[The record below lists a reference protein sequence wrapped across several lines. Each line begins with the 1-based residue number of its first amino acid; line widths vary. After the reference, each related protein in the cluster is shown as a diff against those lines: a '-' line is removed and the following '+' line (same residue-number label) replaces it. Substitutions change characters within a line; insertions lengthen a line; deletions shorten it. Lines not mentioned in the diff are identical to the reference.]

1 MRSYHYTLGVVM
13 LVMSAVAHSATINLT
28 AKFTPAINNSNSDG
42 VFTNTTPR
50 AGYCKDYPQYCDVE
64 EASVSLPLTT
74 TLSYLIVAKNEPRDG
89 PYFNFPKTPRAL
101 TVRNQNTGEAFDV
114 IFRVTSYSSK
124 LTTNGSS
131 YSWDEGG
138 KDFSAPRGGGCSFY
152 TTSWGLGSGSGSWIQ
167 FIWKTDNNT
176 TPCYKISTINRTEP
190 HLFYNMSIG
199 YSLVAKDNL
208 LTVGSGT
215 YVGKLSFTVG
225 PGGDF
230 DFGDNYQASD
240 SVVDINLILS
250 VNHDLIVTTTPESRA
265 LSLQPCS
272 AGKVCTEEQGKQ
284 NWERWMITKITP
296 QLTARSDF
304 WLSSTGA
311 FTAYL
316 QCEYIQGEHCAIK
329 SDNNGQLVPVKAYL
343 SMPDNIINQQTNSTV
358 LRAPMA
364 INKDVLNNTF
374 LTRDIGSNRKGSID
388 FLVTQQD
395 VDTMLM
401 TRPDTYRGT
410 VTVIFDPQIY

>member
-1 MRSYHYTLGVVM
+1 MRSYHYILGIAMLALSTVVN
-13 LVMSAVAHSATINLT
+13 SATINLT

-50 AGYCKDYPQYCDVE
+50 GGYCKDYPQFCDVDDT
-64 EASVSLPLTT
+64 SVSLPLTT
-74 TLSYLIVAKNEPRDG
+74 TLSYPIVANNKLRDG
-89 PYFNFPKTPRAL
+89 PYFNFPKTPRVL
-101 TVRNQNTGEAFDV
+101 TVRNQNTGEEFDV

-124 LTTNGSS
+124 FTTNGSS
-131 YSWDEGG
+131 NSWMEGTFG
-138 KDFSAPRGGGCSFY
+138 YMQGGGCIHY
-152 TTSWGLGSGSGSWIQ
+152 TSVWGSGSGPGSWIQ
-167 FIWKTDNNT
+167 YTWKTLNNT
-176 TPCYKISTINRTEP
+176 SPCYKISTINRTEP

-215 YVGKLSFTVG
+215 YVGKLSLTVG

-265 LSLQPCS
+265 LSLWPCS
-272 AGKVCTEEQGKQ
+272 AGKVCTEEQGKR

-304 WLSSTGA
+304 LLSSTGA

-364 INKDVLNNTF
+364 INKDVINNTF
-374 LTRDIGSNRKGSID
+374 LTRDIGRNRKGSID
-388 FLVTQQD
+388 FLVTQHD

-410 VTVIFDPQIY
+410 VTVIFDPSIY

>member
-1 MRSYHYTLGVVM
+1 MRYFHYILGIVM
-13 LVMSAVAHSATINLT
+13 LALSAFAHSVTINLT
-28 AKFTPAINNSNSDG
+28 AKFTPAINNNNSDG
-42 VFTNTTPR
+42 VFTNTTPQS
-50 AGYCKDYPQYCDVE
+50 GYCAEFPDSCPGE
-64 EASVSLPLTT
+64 MFSVNLPLSTT
-74 TLSYLIVAKNEPRDG
+74 ISAPIVAYNEPRDG
-89 PYFNFPKTPRAL
+89 PYFNFPKTTKTLA
-101 TVRNQNTGEAFDV
+101 VMNQNTGESFNV
-114 IFRVTSYSSK
+114 MFRITNYSAMNGKNIGQHDWTTSSFVYSPS
-124 LTTNGSS
+124 
-131 YSWDEGG
+131 
-138 KDFSAPRGGGCSFY
+138 GGGCGYGGMGWHTAGWYFFMW
-152 TTSWGLGSGSGSWIQ
+152 TAL
-167 FIWKTDNNT
+167 NNT
-176 TPCYKISTINRTEP
+176 NPCYKISTIDRTEP
-190 HLFYNMSIG
+190 SKFYDMSIG
-199 YSLVAKDNL
+199 YSLVAKDSL
-208 LTVGSGT
+208 LTVGSGIYT
-215 YVGKLSFTVG
+215 GKLSFTVG

-304 WLSSTGA
+304 RLSSTGA

-364 INKDVLNNTF
+364 INKDILNNTF

>member
-1 MRSYHYTLGVVM
+1 MRYFHYILGIVM
-13 LVMSAVAHSATINLT
+13 LVLSAFAHSVTINLT

-42 VFTNTTPR
+42 VFTNTTPQS
-50 AGYCKDYPQYCDVE
+50 GYCVQYPDRCPGE
-64 EASVSLPLTT
+64 MFSVNLPLSTT
-74 TLSYLIVAKNEPRDG
+74 ISYPIVAYNEPRDG
-89 PYFNFPKTPRAL
+89 PYFNFPKTPRTL
-101 TVRNQNTGEAFDV
+101 TVRNQDTGESFDV
-114 IFRVTSYSSK
+114 IFRITNYSARYRKNTGQHDWTTSSFVYTPS
-124 LTTNGSS
+124 
-131 YSWDEGG
+131 
-138 KDFSAPRGGGCSFY
+138 GGGCGYGGLAQVAEAWYLFMW
-152 TTSWGLGSGSGSWIQ
+152 TTL
-167 FIWKTDNNT
+167 NNT
-176 TPCYKISTINRTEP
+176 SPCHKISTIYRTEP
-190 HLFYNMSIG
+190 SKFYDMSIG

-215 YVGKLSFTVG
+215 YTGKLSFSVG
-225 PGGDF
+225 QGGDF
-230 DFGDNYQASD
+230 DFGDNYRADD

-272 AGKVCTEEQGKQ
+272 IGKVCTEEQGKR

-304 WLSSTGA
+304 LISSTGS

-343 SMPDNIINQQTNSTV
+343 SLPNNIINQKTNSTV
-358 LRAPMA
+358 TRALMP
-364 INKDVLNNTF
+364 IHKDIVNNTF
-374 LTRDIGSNRKGSID
+374 STRDIGSNRKGSID
-388 FLVTQQD
+388 FLVTQHD
-395 VDTMLM
+395 VDTMLL

-410 VTVIFDPQIY
+410 VTVIFDPNIY

>member
-13 LVMSAVAHSATINLT
+13 LALSAVAHSATINLT

-50 AGYCKDYPQYCDVE
+50 GGYCKVYPNYCNVDDT
-64 EASVSLPLTT
+64 SVSLPLSTT
-74 TLSYLIVAKNEPRDG
+74 ISYPIVAKNEPRDG
-89 PYFNFPKTPRAL
+89 PYFNFPKIPRAL
-101 TVRNQNTGEAFDV
+101 TVRNQDTGEAFDV
-114 IFRVTSYSSK
+114 IFRVTSYSSR

-131 YSWDEGG
+131 YSWDEGN

-152 TTSWGLGSGSGSWIQ
+152 TTSWGQGSGSGSWIQ
-167 FIWKTDNNT
+167 FIWKTVNNT
-176 TPCYKISTINRTEP
+176 SPCYKISTINRTEP
-190 HLFYNMSIG
+190 HKFYDMSIG
-199 YSLVAKDNL
+199 YSLVAKDSL

-272 AGKVCTEEQGKQ
+272 AGKVCTEEQGKR

-304 WLSSTGA
+304 LLSSTGA

-343 SMPDNIINQQTNSTV
+343 SMPDNIINQRTNSTV

-388 FLVTQQD
+388 FLVTQHD
-395 VDTMLM
+395 VDTMLI
-401 TRPDTYRGT
+401 TRPDTYRGA
-410 VTVIFDPQIY
+410 VTVIFDPSIY